1 MTITISLSINTA
13 AAQTIQTGA
22 TNVEQLVQD
31 RIGYGRSVTAKING
45 APVSLGAT
53 LRHADMVQLIA
64 AAPAP
69 TPATQTPPFAGTIEV
84 SYINN
89 DGAGFADR
97 LQVQVGLTIG
107 ALIRQKG
114 IDVTRFSIRV
124 NGNIVTAETV
134 LNRGDKISVT
144 PIKIEG
150 AAGDGEIEVL
160 YVNNNGSGFADKVT
174 VIRGITLRQ
183 FFAQR
188 TESADPARYVIRVNG
203 QAATQ
208 DQVLNANDKISVTPL
223 KIQGAQ
229 A

>member
-1 MTITISLSINTA
+1 MTITISLSINSA

-22 TNVEQLVQD
+22 STIGQLISERVGFGQT
-31 RIGYGRSVTAKING
+31 VTAKING
-45 APVSLGAT
+45 APASLAA
-53 LRHADMVQLIA
+53 LIHHADTVQLTTVA
-64 AAPAP
+64 AAQAPAP
-69 TPATQTPPFAGTIEV
+69 QTTPVAGLIEV

-97 LQVQVGLTIG
+97 LTIQAGLTIG

-124 NGNIVTAETV
+124 NGNIVTAETQ

-150 AAGDGEIEVL
+150 AAGAEEIEIL

-174 VIRGITLRQ
+174 AIRGITLRQ

-203 QAATQ
+203 QPATQ
-208 DQVLNANDKISVTPL
+208 DQQLNSGDKISVTPL
-223 KIQGAQ
+223 KIQGAK